1 MSALEARADKE
12 GRAWLESEAGCCWY
26 EELRLRREG
35 RKSEGEELRKRIRKR
50 GRRVG
55 IQAAM
60 MMTFISMLGGGKDV
74 SFRTDG
80 TVSA

>member
-1 MSALEARADKE
+1 M
-12 GRAWLESEAGCCWY
+12 GCSWY
-26 EELRLRREG
+26 ELRLRPEG

-60 MMTFISMLGGGKDV
+60 MMTFISMLEGGKDV